1 MRITG
6 GERRGM
12 KLIEP
17 KGQDVRP
24 TTDKVKA
31 AIFNAIQWDVRD
43 AAVFVDCFG
52 GTGAMALEA
61 LSRGVKRAWIF
72 DSARTSIQLIRK
84 NVAKAHYTD
93 RAHIVEGP
101 ADRGLDRLAA
111 VGVRADLVFMDPP
124 YRMLEVYPQ
133 AAQALRDGGLLTA
146 EALLVMEHRATDD
159 LALPF
164 GSLRLKGKGSD
175 AGHNGLKDIQD
186 KLQTQNYARLRFGIS
201 ATFTVILATPHC
213 ILLGAFGLPEMGI
226 LLQD

>member
-52 GTGAMALEA
+52 GTCAMALEA

-72 DSARTSIQLIRK
+72 DNARASIQLIRK

-111 VGVRADLVFMDPP
+111 AGVRADLIFMDPP
-124 YRMLEVYPQ
+124 YRM
-133 AAQALRDGGLLTA
+133 T
-146 EALLVMEHRATDD
+146 EAPVE
-159 LALPF
+159 LAHQI
-164 GSLRLKGKGSD
+164 SD
-175 AGHNGLKDIQD
+175 KKIMNSG
-186 KLQTQNYARLRFGIS
+186 
-201 ATFTVILATPHC
+201 
-213 ILLGAFGLPEMGI
+213 GI
-226 LLQD
+226 LMIEHEKSVIMPLTMGYFTQIKHKTYGITAADFYRWTPSENEKEV